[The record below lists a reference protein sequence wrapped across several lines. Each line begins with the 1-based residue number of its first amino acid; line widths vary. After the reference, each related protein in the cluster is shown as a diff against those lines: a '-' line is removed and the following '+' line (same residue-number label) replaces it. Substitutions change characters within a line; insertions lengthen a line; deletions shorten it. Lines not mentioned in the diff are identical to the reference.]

1 MDIRVPVLVMMVA
14 VAPLVSATG
23 TGPTMPEKS
32 RDTPLDTR
40 EPRQDVIDERGGSE
54 QQARPP
60 TLEVPRKM
68 APTTPPAQDG
78 GSGTREADGDAA
90 TGR

>member
-32 RDTPLDTR
+32 RDNPLDTR
-40 EPRQDVIDERGGSE
+40 EPRQDVIEERGGSE
-54 QQARPP
+54 QQPRPP

-68 APTTPPAQDG
+68 APTTPPSQDG
-78 GSGTREADGDAA
+78 ESGTREADGDAA
-90 TGR
+90 TGQ

>member
-1 MDIRVPVLVMMVA
+1 MDMRIPVLVMMVA

-23 TGPTMPEKS
+23 TGPTLPEKS
-32 RDTPLDTR
+32 REDPLDTS

-68 APTTPPAQDG
+68 APTTPPSQDG
-78 GSGTREADGDAA
+78 GSKPHEADDDAA
-90 TGR
+90 PGR